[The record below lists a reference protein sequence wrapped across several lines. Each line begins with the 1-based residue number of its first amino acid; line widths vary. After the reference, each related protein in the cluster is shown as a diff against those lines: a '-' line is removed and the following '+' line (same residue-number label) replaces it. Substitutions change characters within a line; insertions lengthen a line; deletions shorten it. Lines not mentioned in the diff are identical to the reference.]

1 MMSKHLIPAML
12 AAADVV
18 AAIVCACH
26 KDWARTMYW
35 LSAASITASTI
46 FIK

>member
-1 MMSKHLIPAML
+1 MSKHLIPAML

-18 AAIVCACH
+18 AAIVCVCH
-26 KDWARTMYW
+26 KDWARVVYW